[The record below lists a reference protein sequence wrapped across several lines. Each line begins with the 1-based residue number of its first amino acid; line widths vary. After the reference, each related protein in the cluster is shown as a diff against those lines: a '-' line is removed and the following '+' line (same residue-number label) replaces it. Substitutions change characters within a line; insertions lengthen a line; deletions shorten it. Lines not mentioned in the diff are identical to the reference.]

1 MAIRSAGESHD
12 FFRTLVNVWG
22 TVAPPD
28 PTRFASGVQA
38 QVRLDIGT
46 AGRPVTTLVAS
57 AAAIAALTTA
67 TSGVPPTDPAH
78 LATKAYVD
86 AAVAAASGVVV
97 QPSGLVGLSF
107 VVGEEPAGARDG
119 ANALFA
125 TSRAYAPGTLF
136 VFHNGLR
143 LCRREFE
150 EVDATTFRVV
160 GDAPIADEVLVVD
173 YIAR

>member
-67 TSGVPPTDPAH
+67 TSGAVGRTPEH
-78 LATKAYVD
+78 LATKGYVD
-86 AAVAAASGVVV
+86 AAVAAAPA
-97 QPSGLVGLSF
+97 PSGTVGLAF
-107 VVGEEPAGARDG
+107 VVGEEPAGTMDG
-119 ANALFA
+119 ANAVFA
-125 TSRAYAPGTLF
+125 TSRAYAAGTLF
-136 VFHNGLR
+136 VYHNGLR

-150 EVDATTFRVV
+150 ETSATTFRVT
-160 GDAPIADEVLVVD
+160 GDVPVAGEVLVVD